1 VQSSFRGVS
10 GQFIEYHYKTMA
22 RTVVTT
28 LNADTTSFTVSGFGS
43 GNKITPTPGQFTKH
57 SSSTWSGK
65 YVDNSV
71 VDPYE
76 RVGKQVYPGYS
87 RFPPS
92 YDFTNLQNSA
102 IADLF
107 SKLRSDVDL
116 SIDLFEAD
124 KTLKMF
130 KDLGRMVRRVKSI
143 HPNQWAK
150 HWLTYT
156 YGLRPLYGSI
166 YGTFHEMMH
175 PARGGSYIIKGRA
188 IDVVNSK
195 TVSSAPFPTTT
206 DIFVDSRRSEY
217 AVRFTLTKP
226 SALQSL
232 GNYTSLNPA
241 SIVWELTPFSFVAD
255 WFIDIGGYLRNL
267 ETALLYMNNIS
278 SIRRT
283 NTRLWN
289 CDSLCVGGSG
299 VVSVNLNARYRYVFK
314 NRSSPALVIPSLP
327 RPKFDLGWRR
337 FVSAGSLLHEHFGL
351 SRPGRK

>member
-10 GQFIEYHYKTMA
+10 GRFIETHYKTGA
-22 RTVVTT
+22 VNVIQTS
-28 LNADTTSFTVSGFGS
+28 NAYVTSFTVSGFGN
-43 GNKITPTPGQFTKH
+43 GNKITPTPGQFTKNY
-57 SSSTWSGK
+57 SAAWSGK

-76 RVGKQVYPGYS
+76 RVGDQVYAGYA
-87 RFPPS
+87 RFVPA
-92 YDFTNLQNSA
+92 YDFSNLQNAA

-107 SKLRSDVDL
+107 SKIRSDVDL

-130 KDLGRMVRRVKSI
+130 KDLGKMVRTVKSI

-166 YGTFHEMMH
+166 YGTFNEMMH
-175 PARGGSYIIKGRA
+175 PARGGSYLIKGRA
-188 IDVVNSK
+188 IDVVKNR
-195 TVSSAPFPTTT
+195 TVTSVPFPTTT
-206 DIFVDSRRSEY
+206 DIIVDSRRSEY
-217 AVRFTLTKP
+217 AVQFTLTKP

-232 GNYTSLNPA
+232 ANYTSLNPA

-267 ETALLYMNNIS
+267 ETALLYMNNMS

-283 NTRLWN
+283 NTRLVTF
-289 CDSLCVGGSG
+289 DSKCVGGSG
-299 VVSVNLNARYRYVFK
+299 VVSVNLKANYRYSYK
-314 NRSSPALVIPSLP
+314 NRSSPALVLPSLP

-351 SRPGRK
+351 SRSHR

>member
-1 VQSSFRGVS
+1 VQSSLRGVS
-10 GQFIEYHYKTMA
+10 GRFIETHYKTNA
-22 RTVVTT
+22 VSVVTT
-28 LNADTTSFTVSGFGS
+28 SNAYVTSFTVSGFGN
-43 GNKITPTPGQFTKH
+43 GDKITPTPGQFTRNQ
-57 SSSTWSGK
+57 SNAWAGK

-76 RVGKQVYPGYS
+76 RVGDQVYPGYA

-92 YDFTNLQNSA
+92 YNFTNLQNA
-102 IADLF
+102 AMADLF
-107 SKLRSDVDL
+107 EKIRSGVDL

-130 KDLGRMVRRVKSI
+130 KDLGKMVTRVKSI

-175 PARGGSYIIKGRA
+175 PARDGSYIIKGRA
-188 IDVVNSK
+188 IDVVQTK
-195 TVSSAPFPTTT
+195 VTSSVPFPVTT
-206 DIFVDSRRSEY
+206 DIIVDSRRSEY
-217 AVRFTLTKP
+217 AARFNLTKP

-232 GNYTSLNPA
+232 SNYTSLNPA
-241 SIVWELTPFSFVAD
+241 GIIWELTPFSFVAD

-283 NTRLWN
+283 NTRLWSV
-289 CDSLCVGGSG
+289 DSKCVGGSG
-299 VVSVNLNARYRYVFK
+299 VVSVNLKGSYRYTFK
-314 NRSSPALVIPSLP
+314 NRSSPALVFPSLP
-327 RPKFDLGWRR
+327 RPEIDLGWRR

-351 SRPGRK
+351 SRPRR